1 MPLEIESL
9 AVNLQELPMSLFLRT
24 KIAVAAAT
32 VLGLVGTMTSPSN
45 ADPTFTPW
53 ARVTSMQVGWVVD
66 RMLVFHNTPT
76 LTNPNGCPIVT
87 NGYIIKETDPDR
99 KTSYAMLLS
108 AVLNQRE
115 VAMVI
120 DGCFEGRPRIISV
133 AIR

>member
-1 MPLEIESL
+1 
-9 AVNLQELPMSLFLRT
+9 MSLSLRT
-24 KIAVAAAT
+24 KIAVATAT
-32 VLGLVGTMTSPSN
+32 FLGLAGTMISPSI
-45 ADPTFTPW
+45 AAPTFSPW
-53 ARVTSMQVGWVVD
+53 ARVISMQVGWVVD
-66 RMLVFHNTPT
+66 RMLVFPNTPA
-76 LTNPNGCPIVT
+76 LTNPDGCPITT

-115 VAMVI
+115 ASMVI

>member
-1 MPLEIESL
+1 
-9 AVNLQELPMSLFLRT
+9 MSISPRT
-24 KIAVAAAT
+24 KFMVAAAT
-32 VLGLVGTMTSPSN
+32 MLALTGTMTGASH
-45 ADPTFTPW
+45 AVPTFSPW
-53 ARVTSMQVGWVVD
+53 ARVLSMQVGWVVD
-66 RMLVFHNTPT
+66 RMLVFPNTPA
-76 LTNPNGCPIVT
+76 LTNPDFCPITT
-87 NGYIIKETDPDR
+87 NGYIIRETDPDR

>member
-1 MPLEIESL
+1 
-9 AVNLQELPMSLFLRT
+9 MSLSFRT
-24 KIAVAAAT
+24 KVAVAAAT
-32 VLGLVGTMTSPSN
+32 FLGLAGTMASPSN
-45 ADPTFTPW
+45 AAPTFTPW
-53 ARVTSMQVGWVVD
+53 ARVLSMQVGWVLD
-66 RMLVFHNTPT
+66 RMLVFPNTPA
-76 LTNPNGCPIVT
+76 LTNPDFCPITT

-115 VAMVI
+115 ASMVI